1 MTFLLLISY
10 FFVKLQLLLS
20 HLSSLY
26 PKNIK
31 KEISMKIL
39 TKLKILAVV
48 LLMFSNTYGMLTE
61 DSHTSSDSTPITQ
74 SITQQSSTISAITT
88 EVRNVAPTSNA
99 TPSNRGR
106 DYGPFLRSM
115 GVTQNIEKVI
125 ESCRFLE
132 NNYITPEQ
140 IAQADMEALS
150 LDRTPIRSVY
160 DWRSAGWG
168 IAQWFAGTSQ
178 NFASITVVIC
188 AVLANTFPN
197 KAVALA
203 TSSGAVAGIG
213 ALLSKVHSY
222 CKTKRLTCIA
232 YNMVVMAGQAAARE
246 RAGLATLLEE
256 GRAEDEDNDDSL
268 PTSSSSSDLPLTK

>member
-1 MTFLLLISY
+1 
-10 FFVKLQLLLS
+10 
-20 HLSSLY
+20 
-26 PKNIK
+26 
-31 KEISMKIL
+31 MKIL
-39 TKLKILAVV
+39 TKLKIFAVV

-61 DSHTSSDSTPITQ
+61 DSHTPSDSTPLTQ
-74 SITQQSSTISAITT
+74 SITQQNSTISAITT
-88 EVRNVAPTSNA
+88 EVSNITPTNNV

-106 DYGPFLRSM
+106 DYGPFLRSI
-115 GVTQNIEKVI
+115 GVTQNIDKVI

-132 NNYITPEQ
+132 NNYMTPEQ

-150 LDRTPIRSVY
+150 RDRTPIKSVY

-203 TSSGAVAGIG
+203 TSSGAIAGIG

-232 YNMVVMAGQAAARE
+232 YNMVVMAGQAAAQE
-246 RAGLATLLEE
+246 RARLATVLEE
-256 GRAEDEDNDDSL
+256 GRAVDNDDSS
-268 PTSSSSSDLPLTK
+268 PTSSSSSDLTPQSESD